1 MHNSEAKGIRVI
13 YVKLHSF
20 VPPLVALLLTSFYH
34 HWTHVISTLQFE
46 FTLCDVI
53 MHIYVIYANTII
65 VFCDDSW
72 ARDVVN
78 CVVLYCCNVVLFK
91 SLWIE
96 HKSIRWNEFWVWG
109 GIWTSVS
116 NVCELYREQCI
127 SFEIRNVH

>member
-13 YVKLHSF
+13 YVKLYSF

-53 MHIYVIYANTII
+53 MHIYVIYANTVI

-78 CVVLYCCNVVLFK
+78 CTVVPLYCLNHSEQNTNQSDEMNFGYEVEFEHQYLMFVSCIENSVVHLK
-91 SLWIE
+91 
-96 HKSIRWNEFWVWG
+96 
-109 GIWTSVS
+109 
-116 NVCELYREQCI
+116 
-127 SFEIRNVH
+127 